1 LRPPAVRVG
10 LAAAAL
16 ALLLAAGCGKKG
28 PPRPPEPRGPEA
40 PAAVGVRQT
49 GRVAEICFGV
59 PKVRGERPSQS
70 LARAEILRLAF
81 PPGGVVTRDPQT
93 FRLRGEEVAALEGD
107 GLRPGERVCVEDSGL
122 SALEGGPGGW
132 TLRYAVRIRDRRGRP
147 SPLVAATDLPAVSPP
162 SAPRDLRGEATA
174 DGVLLR
180 WSAPAG
186 EGNRIYRV
194 YRAPHGEPIPER
206 PLDDR
211 AIDRT
216 EWLDE
221 GAVHGTTYR
230 YVVRTAS
237 GEGTPFRESDSSA
250 DIVVLAA
257 DRFPP
262 AAPGGLVAVQE
273 GGAVRLFWDPNEE
286 RDLAGY
292 RLYRRLGA
300 GEWSPVAADVLTA
313 PLHLD
318 RGVAVGER
326 WAYRVTAVDR
336 AEPPNESLPSET
348 VTIEVVADPVAPG
361 SPPAPEGGGSE
372 R

>member
-1 LRPPAVRVG
+1 MSGPAERFRF
-10 LAAAAL
+10 AAAAL
-16 ALLLAAGCGKKG
+16 ALLLSPACGKKG

-49 GRVAEICFGV
+49 GPVAEICFGV
-59 PKVRGERPSQS
+59 PNARGDRPAQK

-107 GLRPGERVCVEDSGL
+107 GLRPGERVCVEDPGL
-122 SALEGGPGGW
+122 AALEGGAAGW

-147 SPLVAATDLPAVSPP
+147 SPLVAATDLAAVLPP
-162 SAPRDLRGEATA
+162 PAPRDLRGEATA

-180 WSAPAG
+180 WAAPEG
-186 EGNRIYRV
+186 EASRSYRV
-194 YRAPHGEPIPER
+194 YRAPRGESIPER
-206 PLDDR
+206 PLDER
-211 AIDRT
+211 AVDRT

-221 GAVHGTTYR
+221 GAVQGTTYR
-230 YVVRTAS
+230 YIVRTAS
-237 GEGTPFRESDSSA
+237 GEGPPFRESDSSA
-250 DIVVLAA
+250 EIVVLAA

-262 AAPGGLVAVQE
+262 AAPEGLVAVQE
-273 GGAVRLFWDPNEE
+273 GGAVRLFWDPSEE

-292 RLYRRLGA
+292 RLYRRAGE
-300 GEWSPVAADVLTA
+300 GEWSPVADGLLAV

-326 WAYRVTAVDR
+326 WSYRVTAVDR

-361 SPPAPEGGGSE
+361 SPPAPAGGGSE